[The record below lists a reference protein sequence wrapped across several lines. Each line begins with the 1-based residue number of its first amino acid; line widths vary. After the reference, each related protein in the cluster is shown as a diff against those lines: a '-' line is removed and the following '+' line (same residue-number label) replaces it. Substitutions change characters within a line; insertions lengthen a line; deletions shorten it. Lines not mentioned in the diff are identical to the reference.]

1 MIESNASQYKPD
13 YAVHP
18 GEILEETLE
27 SRNMKKTDLAE
38 RCGLSAKTVR
48 QIIGGKA
55 PITAETAIQ
64 LERILGVSANVWS
77 DLDTNYRLF
86 QAKLAARKEISK
98 HTKWLEKFPIAQLVK
113 RGIIKHKTDTT
124 GMIEQLL
131 DFFGVG
137 SISAW
142 QERIKHLQ
150 VAFRRSPSFQSSPES
165 VAVWL
170 RIGEL
175 RAEEVD
181 CAPYNGSKFADVL
194 KEIRSLTC
202 EDPDAFE
209 PKLKQLCAKAGVALV
224 FVSEL
229 PKTPLSGATRW
240 IDKNKAL
247 IMLSLRYKS
256 DDHFWFS
263 FFHEA
268 GYILRH
274 SRKAIFLDEQDME
287 LNDEEERAN
296 HFATDMLIPNKMYN
310 SFLAD
315 KGYSSPGGVRAFAQQ
330 LGIAPGIIVGRLQH
344 DDVIPFRSLNYL
356 KRRFRLVEKSN

>member
-1 MIESNASQYKPD
+1 MIESNTYQYKPD

-27 SRNMKKTDLAE
+27 SRNMKKIDLAE
-38 RCGLSAKTVR
+38 RCSLSAKTVS

-64 LERILGVSANVWS
+64 LERVLSVSANVWS
-77 DLDTNYRLF
+77 NLDTNYRLF
-86 QAKLAARKEISK
+86 QARLAARKETSK
-98 HTKWLEKFPIAQLVK
+98 YRKWLEKFPVAQLVQQ
-113 RGIIKHKTDTT
+113 GIIEHKTDTAE
-124 GMIEQLL
+124 MIEQLL
-131 DFFGVG
+131 DFFSVG

-175 RAEEVD
+175 RAEQVD
-181 CAPYNGSKFADVL
+181 CAPYNRSKFVNVL

-202 EDPDAFE
+202 DAPDVFE
-209 PKLKQLCAKAGVALV
+209 PNLKQLCAKAGVALV

-229 PKTPLSGATRW
+229 PRTHLSGATRW

-268 GYILRH
+268 GHILRH

-287 LNDEEERAN
+287 LNDEEEWAN
-296 HFATDMLIPNKMYN
+296 HFAADMLIPNKMYN
-310 SFLAD
+310 RFLAD

-330 LGIAPGIIVGRLQH
+330 LGIAPGIVVGRLQH
-344 DDVIPFRSLNYL
+344 DDVIPFRSLNDL
-356 KRRFRLVEKSN
+356 KRRFRLVEKNN